1 MAATREK
8 KKKGSGVNSVKNEE
22 EKSVSN
28 TQKDKKKPDRTRQDS
43 ITRSQCRQEEG
54 KSRLLG
60 ERFITFTFT
69 QNLETPPEGRRS
81 TRQTSSHT
89 NINGEKFVTAG
100 LFSPSHELQS
110 GEWTATE
117 TKTTL
122 SPLLK
127 GKNNTAGKDTEA
139 QTAITSKF
147 MAA

>member
-1 MAATREK
+1 M
-8 KKKGSGVNSVKNEE
+8 KNEE

-28 TQKDKKKPDRTRQDS
+28 TQKNKKGPDRTRQDS

-69 QNLETPPEGRRS
+69 QRTSRLHQGAAFPPHRQASTLTHQRGRDR
-81 TRQTSSHT
+81 
-89 NINGEKFVTAG
+89 NTAG
-100 LFSPSHELQS
+100 LYSPSHELQS
-110 GEWTATE
+110 GEWTEWTARE

-122 SPLLK
+122 APLLK
-127 GKNNTAGKDTEA
+127 GKNNTAGEDTEA
-139 QTAITSKF
+139 RTAITSEF

>member
-1 MAATREK
+1 M
-8 KKKGSGVNSVKNEE
+8 KNEE

-28 TQKDKKKPDRTRQDS
+28 TQKDKKRPDRTRQDS

-81 TRQTSSHT
+81 TPQTSSHT
-89 NINGEKFVTAG
+89 NINGEKFVTAE

-122 SPLLK
+122 APLLK
-127 GKNNTAGKDTEA
+127 GKNNTAGEDTEA